1 MADGML
7 SLSWNNHRATFC
19 HILATLRDKERYTDV
34 TVACEGKFYPVH
46 KLVLS
51 TCSEYFEKIFENTP
65 CKHPVIVLKDVN
77 RSDLEALFCYM
88 YEGAVSVAQS
98 NLGRLIKAAEVLRI
112 KGLAVPD
119 EPPISDGGVRRG
131 ASSHHHHSSD
141 DRSSPH
147 PKRRRREES
156 NSHTHLRTRSSPSPP
171 SSPRPSPLHDRED
184 SHPAL
189 RSRSDSQWGDQG
201 ANERDDG
208 GVDGLGEDRMG
219 DHSAASHTAPTPPQV
234 EVMMDETLV
243 KEEMID
249 QEDTGQEDLM
259 DSGMD
264 YASVGSDSRLD
275 GSATGGGGEEDHILP
290 GKYEPK
296 ANPGHQAIPEAVVEA
311 LAGPSGMQ
319 TWLGGGEMPSG
330 FSGLE
335 GYAGAEGTQDLHAP
349 SQAPAAH
356 QLVEREAKYQ
366 WTDGGRAEDRQG
378 LGSASKVHQCQHCA
392 YQTPDSYK
400 LKRHTLKH
408 TGERPFMCPYCS
420 YSTTRKE
427 FLSEH
432 INTHTGEKPF
442 SCPHCPYS
450 SSHKNILR
458 RHVRRHTAEQL
469 TCASCPFQAITEAD
483 LKSHMRLHG
492 VKDQKV

>member
-1 MADGML
+1 MMTAAAQRISLSCSGNDAQSSKMADGML

-19 HILATLRDKERYTDV
+19 HILATLREKERYTDV

-77 RSDLEALFCYM
+77 RCDLEALFCYM

-119 EPPISDGGVRRG
+119 EPPISDRRT

-147 PKRRRREES
+147 PKRRRREE
-156 NSHTHLRTRSSPSPP
+156 NSHTHQGRSQSSPSPP
-171 SSPRPSPLHDRED
+171 SSPRPSPLHEGGEN
-184 SHPAL
+184 HPAQ
-189 RSRSDSQWGDQG
+189 RSRSDSQWGDHG
-201 ANERDDG
+201 VTDREDG
-208 GVDGLGEDRMG
+208 GMDGLADDRLG
-219 DHSAASHTAPTPPQV
+219 DHSTTSHSVPTPPQV
-234 EVMMDETLV
+234 EVMVDETLV

-249 QEDTGQEDLM
+249 QGDTGQEDMM

-264 YASVGSDSRLD
+264 YGSVGSDSRLE
-275 GSATGGGGEEDHILP
+275 GSAGGGGEEDHMLP

-296 ANPGHQAIPEAVVEA
+296 ANPSQQAIPEAVVEA

-319 TWLGGGEMPSG
+319 TWLGGEMPSG

-335 GYAGAEGTQDLHAP
+335 GYTGSDGGQDLHP
-349 SQAPAAH
+349 SSQAPAAH
-356 QLVEREAKYQ
+356 QLMSPGNSDQKTSNKGTVA
-366 WTDGGRAEDRQG
+366 QG
-378 LGSASKVHQCQHCA
+378 KIHHCPYCA
-392 YQTPDSYK
+392 YRSNKTTNLYNHV
-400 LKRHTLKH
+400 RVH
-408 TGERPFMCPYCS
+408 TGEKPFTCPHCPYRATQE
-420 YSTTRKE
+420 TTLK
-427 FLSEH
+427 FH
-432 INTHTGEKPF
+432 IRTHTGEKPYACDVC
-442 SCPHCPYS
+442 SYRS
-450 SSHKNILR
+450 IKVSTLR
-458 RHVRRHTAEQL
+458 RHML
-469 TCASCPFQAITEAD
+469 THQFS
-483 LKSHMRLHG
+483 S
-492 VKDQKV
+492 

>member
-356 QLVEREAKYQ
+356 QLMSPGN
-366 WTDGGRAEDRQG
+366 TDLKTRSGDMLASNKGAVAQG
-378 LGSASKVHQCQHCA
+378 KIHHCPYCA
-392 YQTPDSYK
+392 YRSNKTTNLYNHV
-400 LKRHTLKH
+400 RVH
-408 TGERPFMCPYCS
+408 TGEKPFTCPHCPYRATQE
-420 YSTTRKE
+420 TTLK
-427 FLSEH
+427 FH
-432 INTHTGEKPF
+432 IRTHTGEKPYACDVC
-442 SCPHCPYS
+442 SYRS
-450 SSHKNILR
+450 IKVSTLR
-458 RHVRRHTAEQL
+458 RHRLTHQL
-469 TCASCPFQAITEAD
+469 TS
-483 LKSHMRLHG
+483 
-492 VKDQKV
+492 